1 MKISAL
7 LSSNVIDFL

>member
-7 LSSNVIDFL
+7 L